1 MLYLM
6 QKVVP
11 FAVICFIAT
20 SLSAAPSS
28 DPDFSGTWTLNN
40 SRSQI
45 RSMPVP
51 AAEVL
56 RVEQNAS
63 GMTVHSSSEQ
73 SGAAISSIY
82 PFSSRPQ
89 KANTGETTT
98 NTVTKWEGDALLV
111 NTLVSGPRNYTVME
125 RWERSRDGYTLTI
138 RRTIVQLSG
147 ETESL
152 LIYEKPG
159 APTLAA
165 PTLAKKASPTPADPV
180 VAEPRRAPEP
190 DDFVVAS
197 GTRVLMRLTNAINT
211 KTAAVGDRV
220 YLQTVVPVF
229 VNGELVIPRGS
240 YVTGTITDTKRAGR
254 VKGKSAL
261 NVRFDSLTLP
271 NGVAR
276 DLTARPSA
284 ADAKGNLE
292 RKEGKIEGEDN
303 KGGDARTVAT
313 TTAAGAG
320 IGTLAGAAAGHVGM
334 GAGIGAA
341 AGAAAGL
348 GRVFSTRGPDVMLRP
363 GDTMEM
369 MIDHD
374 LHFTPADLSH

>member
-6 QKVVP
+6 LKFASV
-11 FAVICFIAT
+11 AVICLITA
-20 SLSAAPSS
+20 SLGAASN
-28 DPDFSGTWTLNN
+28 DPDFSGTWTLN
-40 SRSQI
+40 SARSQI
-45 RSMPVP
+45 RSMPLP
-51 AAEVL
+51 AAATL
-56 RVEQNAS
+56 RVDQNAS
-63 GMTVHSSSEQ
+63 GMTAHWSSD
-73 SGAAISSIY
+73 SGDKAISSVY
-82 PFSSRPQ
+82 PFGSHPQ
-89 KANTGETTT
+89 KTNSGGTTT

-111 NTLVSGPRNYTVME
+111 NTLVSGPQNYTVME
-125 RWERSRDGYTLTI
+125 RWQVSRDGYTLSI
-138 RRTIVQLSG
+138 RRTIVQTSG
-147 ETESL
+147 ETEST

-159 APTLAA
+159 APTLA
-165 PTLAKKASPTPADPV
+165 
-180 VAEPRRAPEP
+180 RRTAPEQHNTAATPPQHPVEP
-190 DDFVVAS
+190 DEDYVVAS

-220 YLQTVVPVF
+220 YLQTAVPVF

-271 NGVAR
+271 NGIAR

-303 KGGDARTVAT
+303 KGGDTRTVAT

-348 GRVFSTRGPDVMLRP
+348 GRVLSTRGPDVMLRP

-369 MIDHD
+369 IIDHD
-374 LHFTPADLSH
+374 LHFTPADLRH